1 MTKDRDTLGQSA
13 AEAAFFGT
21 KDDASIDEELVA
33 LAHGPNPLIPLILI
47 LLAAFAGFLI
57 KQYWNDALYALE
69 SQDATRIGDVLDW
82 KTSFD
87 ADDEGNLNLPQNQ
100 YVQLRGVTQR
110 RAVIGQRGY
119 AKLAGVPV
127 FAEVDPAV
135 LNERSETARTYGQML
150 EFGGDR
156 YVVEKPGRLVTMD
169 ALPVR
174 YQHIAS
180 YLSHV
185 FEMSI
190 CGVDLE
196 PELDRALRAERERK
210 ILDLS
215 QRLGHAPSKAE
226 VLEHVGPAC
235 EQAWLFQEGLKPKDH
250 RGFLTAWLIA
260 WVVIA
265 GSFAFLAL
273 WIQRYR
279 AFHNDGVLR

>member
-1 MTKDRDTLGQSA
+1 MTKDRDILGQTD
-13 AEAAFFGT
+13 AEAEFFGHNDET
-21 KDDASIDEELVA
+21 FIDDELVA

-57 KQYWNDALYALE
+57 KQYWNDALYALAA
-69 SQDATRIGDVLDW
+69 QDPEVVGDVLEW
-82 KTSFD
+82 QNTYPT
-87 ADDEGNLNLPQNQ
+87 DEDGHLELPHNT

-127 FAEVDPAV
+127 FAEVDPSV
-135 LNERSETARTYGQML
+135 LNERSESARTYGQML

-156 YVVEKPGRLVTMD
+156 YVVESPGRLVRMD

-174 YQHIAS
+174 YQHIAR

-185 FEMSI
+185 FEMNI

-196 PELDRALRAERERK
+196 ADLDRALNAERERK

-215 QRLGHAPSKAE
+215 ERLGHAPSKAE
-226 VLEHVGPAC
+226 VLEQIGPSC
-235 EQAWLFQEGLKPKDH
+235 EQAWLFQESLKPNDH
-250 RGFLTAWLIA
+250 RGFLIA
-260 WVVIA
+260 WTIA
-265 GSFAFLAL
+265 WAVLAASIGFLA
-273 WIQRYR
+273 WWVQRYR
-279 AFHNDGVLR
+279 AFHDEGLLR